1 MHRSGEGSY
10 VLNLSGAASWFHAVW
25 LGPSV
30 QNTAIV
36 WCCIFLN
43 QGPSW
48 QLANCYFI
56 IRCHIILLQ
65 LFHTSSY
72 SLQADSKMKLVWGSV
87 KIMHSKEAMR
97 NVWKN
102 VNQHFTPLFPEAVGW
117 SHTVC
122 INTKSTQIIH
132 NGLGIML
139 RRRMENT

>member
-10 VLNLSGAASWFHAVW
+10 VLNLSGVASRFLAVTRSICSKYSYCMV
-25 LGPSV
+25 LY
-30 QNTAIV
+30 
-36 WCCIFLN
+36 FLN
-43 QGPSW
+43 QGPRW
-48 QLANCYFI
+48 QLYNWCFI

-72 SLQADSKMKLVWGSV
+72 SLQTDSKMKLVWGSV
-87 KIMHSKEAMR
+87 KIVHSKEAMK
-97 NVWKN
+97 NVWKD

-122 INTKSTQIIH
+122 INTKSTQIIR

-139 RRRMENT
+139 RRRMGNT